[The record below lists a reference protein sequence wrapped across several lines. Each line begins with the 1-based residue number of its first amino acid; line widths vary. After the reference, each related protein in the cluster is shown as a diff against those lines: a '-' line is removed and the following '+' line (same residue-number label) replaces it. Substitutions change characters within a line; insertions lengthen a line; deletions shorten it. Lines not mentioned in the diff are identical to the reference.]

1 MKYKSEDIDLLI
13 DSLKIEEVVGEFV
26 ELKKS
31 GANYKGLCPFHP
43 DTTPSFMVSPSKN
56 ICKCFVCGAGG
67 NPISFYSQYKKISFI
82 EAVEELSK
90 KYAIPIKSLENNN
103 LKQQESYEKYY
114 EIMKEA
120 HLFYKNSIFSNQGRE
135 ALEYLSNRK
144 LNPKVI
150 KENGL
155 GFAPN
160 KWSELNDYLVS
171 KGYES
176 KDLLKLGLIK
186 EGDNGNNY
194 DTFRNRI
201 IFPIF
206 SIKGDVI
213 AFGGRTLERDKET
226 PKYINSPDT
235 PIFKK
240 GKNLYGL
247 ERSGVI
253 RKKNYAML
261 MEGYMDVLSAYLYGF
276 DVALAPLG
284 TALTE
289 EQGVLLKKYTS
300 NIILSFDSDGPG
312 QSATERAGLILK
324 SLGFNIRI
332 LQLEGAKDPDEY
344 LKQFGKESFL
354 KCVKNSVEIF
364 DFLFKYYLKD
374 YDLNNMMSKQNFINR
389 FKEFF
394 QCVETEL
401 EKTLYLDRLSKE
413 IDVDKNI
420 LKEIL
425 IDKNRKKSRKFEED
439 LVNINI
445 GEKSEII
452 NRVEKDTLFL
462 ILAKREYFK
471 YFSDKNIKG
480 SLTKKVFQYLIQHKE
495 IDREDSTLNLSQNLE
510 LTSEEL
516 EQWQLLI
523 CTLIENISND
533 KKIEELLTETF
544 LFWFKQEIDSSYRKV
559 KGMDLI
565 EGLLLTNKIKQ
576 LEIKLSRVNSF
587 DEIKEIYDNFKEII
601 N

>member
-206 SIKGDVI
+206 
-213 AFGGRTLERDKET
+213 
-226 PKYINSPDT
+226 
-235 PIFKK
+235 
-240 GKNLYGL
+240 
-247 ERSGVI
+247 
-253 RKKNYAML
+253 
-261 MEGYMDVLSAYLYGF
+261 
-276 DVALAPLG
+276 
-284 TALTE
+284 
-289 EQGVLLKKYTS
+289 Q
-300 NIILSFDSDGPG
+300 
-312 QSATERAGLILK
+312 
-324 SLGFNIRI
+324 
-332 LQLEGAKDPDEY
+332 
-344 LKQFGKESFL
+344 
-354 KCVKNSVEIF
+354 
-364 DFLFKYYLKD
+364 
-374 YDLNNMMSKQNFINR
+374 
-389 FKEFF
+389 
-394 QCVETEL
+394 
-401 EKTLYLDRLSKE
+401 
-413 IDVDKNI
+413 
-420 LKEIL
+420 
-425 IDKNRKKSRKFEED
+425 
-439 LVNINI
+439 
-445 GEKSEII
+445 
-452 NRVEKDTLFL
+452 
-462 ILAKREYFK
+462 
-471 YFSDKNIKG
+471 
-480 SLTKKVFQYLIQHKE
+480 
-495 IDREDSTLNLSQNLE
+495 
-510 LTSEEL
+510 
-516 EQWQLLI
+516 
-523 CTLIENISND
+523 
-533 KKIEELLTETF
+533 
-544 LFWFKQEIDSSYRKV
+544 
-559 KGMDLI
+559 
-565 EGLLLTNKIKQ
+565 
-576 LEIKLSRVNSF
+576 
-587 DEIKEIYDNFKEII
+587 
-601 N
+601 